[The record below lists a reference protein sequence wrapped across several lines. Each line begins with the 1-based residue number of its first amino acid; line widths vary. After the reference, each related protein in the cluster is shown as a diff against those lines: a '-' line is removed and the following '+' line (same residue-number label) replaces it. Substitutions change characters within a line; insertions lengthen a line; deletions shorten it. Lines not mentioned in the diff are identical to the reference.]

1 MAKRHK
7 HGPSLGQLLNAS
19 SPGHHSAGGGALPP
33 GRQGA
38 LEEARAP
45 LRAGGG
51 GQGQRRQHSRAPL
64 RQSNV
69 IHSSL
74 ASPQRCACWSSPMWP
89 GRPATGRGGIEPL
102 EPLDAVRG
110 SASLSKATPKE
121 EKARRNMGANAD
133 EAPFGSSI
141 LLEMRSIRRRGS

>member
-19 SPGHHSAGGGALPP
+19 SPGHHSAGGGTLPP
-33 GRQGA
+33 GAKARWRRRERHYA
-38 LEEARAP
+38 LEGEAGAKGGSMPRAP
-45 LRAGGG
+45 LR
-51 GQGQRRQHSRAPL
+51 P
-64 RQSNV
+64 SNI
-69 IHSSL
+69 IHSSP
-74 ASPQRCACWSSPMWP
+74 AHSTAPAGPAPTWP
-89 GRPATGRGGIEPL
+89 GRPAAGRGGIEPL